1 MPAPSEETVD
11 GSLLAMLTIVANGW
25 MLSRSS
31 VVVPGSP
38 QGLPQQPW
46 LTIAAGFV
54 ATAGDEAHTSAFLA
68 ATRDEFG
75 APLHPCARFLQQALQ
90 ADPNEVSRIEQRP
103 DFVLET
109 TRRYAEALGARCEVA
124 FVFADGRR
132 ILIA

>member
-1 MPAPSEETVD
+1 MGEA
-11 GSLLAMLTIVANGW
+11 LLGARRVACGCGWVLVAGGLTLGKTRGDVA
-25 MLSRSS
+25 
-31 VVVPGSP
+31 
-38 QGLPQQPW
+38 
-46 LTIAAGFV
+46 I
-54 ATAGDEAHTSAFLA
+54 
-68 ATRDEFG
+68 
-75 APLHPCARFLQQALQ
+75 ALQ

>member
-1 MPAPSEETVD
+1 MKFD
-11 GSLLAMLTIVANGW
+11 
-25 MLSRSS
+25 R
-31 VVVPGSP
+31 
-38 QGLPQQPW
+38 
-46 LTIAAGFV
+46 LTIARIALEAQLDPRTVKRALEKGESSLKSDVSKARLRNALRIETLRLRPRKGIERVSLRTVRESLGKTRGDV
-54 ATAGDEAHTSAFLA
+54 AL
-68 ATRDEFG
+68 
-75 APLHPCARFLQQALQ
+75 ALQ

>member
-1 MPAPSEETVD
+1 MKFD
-11 GSLLAMLTIVANGW
+11 
-25 MLSRSS
+25 R
-31 VVVPGSP
+31 
-38 QGLPQQPW
+38 
-46 LTIAAGFV
+46 LTIARIALEAQLDPRTVKRALEKGESSLKSDVSKARLRNALRIETLRLRPRKGIERVSLRTVRESLGKTRGDV
-54 ATAGDEAHTSAFLA
+54 AI
-68 ATRDEFG
+68 
-75 APLHPCARFLQQALQ
+75 ALQ

>member
-1 MPAPSEETVD
+1 MMKFD
-11 GSLLAMLTIVANGW
+11 
-25 MLSRSS
+25 R
-31 VVVPGSP
+31 
-38 QGLPQQPW
+38 
-46 LTIAAGFV
+46 LTIARIALEAQLDPRTVKRALEKGESSLKSDVSKARLRNALRIETLRLRPRKGIERVSLRTVRESLGKTRGDV
-54 ATAGDEAHTSAFLA
+54 AL
-68 ATRDEFG
+68 
-75 APLHPCARFLQQALQ
+75 ALQ

>member
-1 MPAPSEETVD
+1 MMKFD
-11 GSLLAMLTIVANGW
+11 
-25 MLSRSS
+25 R
-31 VVVPGSP
+31 
-38 QGLPQQPW
+38 
-46 LTIAAGFV
+46 LTIARIALEAQLDPRTVKRALEKGESSLKSDVSKARLRNALRIETLRLRPRKGIERVSLRTVRESLGKTRGDV
-54 ATAGDEAHTSAFLA
+54 AI
-68 ATRDEFG
+68 
-75 APLHPCARFLQQALQ
+75 ALQ